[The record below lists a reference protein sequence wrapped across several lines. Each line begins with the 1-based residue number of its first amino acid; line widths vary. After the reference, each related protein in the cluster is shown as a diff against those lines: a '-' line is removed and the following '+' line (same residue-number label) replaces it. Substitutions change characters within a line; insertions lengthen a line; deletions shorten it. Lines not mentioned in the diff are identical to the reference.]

1 MHLIKKLAIL
11 SIFLLLFGCETTN
24 TTHSKSEGIDLNL
37 DAMGLH
43 NLNKAIEPGHSR
55 LTIKRAKKML
65 YLALRANVHV
75 NGSSLV
81 KLSNGK
87 ATIYDIKS
95 GQTTISVSAFAM
107 PGRWTMN
114 FDTEPGINYFIE
126 ITPRGKSFLW
136 GAGFGII
143 GLAVDATVSE
153 NSGGFKMNI
162 IKQKNN
168 FLISNVF

>member
-1 MHLIKKLAIL
+1 MHLIKKLVIL

-43 NLNKAIEPGHSR
+43 NLNKSIESGYSR

-107 PGRWTMN
+107 PGKWTMN
-114 FDTEPGINYFIE
+114 FDTESGVNYFIE
-126 ITPRGKSFLW
+126 ITPRGQSFLW
-136 GAGFGII
+136 GAGLGII

-162 IKQKNN
+162 IKQKK
-168 FLISNVF
+168 

>member
-1 MHLIKKLAIL
+1 MHLIKKLAIF
-11 SIFLLLFGCETTN
+11 SIFFLLFGCETTN

-43 NLNKAIEPGHSR
+43 NLNKSIEPGHSR

-65 YLALRANVHV
+65 YLALRANVYV

-81 KLSNGK
+81 KLPNGK

-95 GQTTISVSAFAM
+95 GQTTISVNAFAF
-107 PGRWTMN
+107 PGRWTMSFN
-114 FDTEPGINYFIE
+114 AEPGANYFIE
-126 ITPRGKSFLW
+126 ITPRGESFLW
-136 GAGFGII
+136 VGGFGFI
-143 GLAVDATVSE
+143 GAAVDSAISE

-162 IKQKNN
+162 INQKK
-168 FLISNVF
+168 

>member
-1 MHLIKKLAIL
+1 
-11 SIFLLLFGCETTN
+11 
-24 TTHSKSEGIDLNL
+24 
-37 DAMGLH
+37 
-43 NLNKAIEPGHSR
+43 
-55 LTIKRAKKML
+55 ML

-95 GQTTISVSAFAM
+95 GQTTISVNAFAF

-114 FDTEPGINYFIE
+114 FNTEPGENYFIE
-126 ITPRGKSFLW
+126 ITPRGESFIW
-136 GAGFGII
+136 GVGFGFV
-143 GLAVDATVSE
+143 GAVVDSAISE

-162 IKQKNN
+162 IKQKK
-168 FLISNVF
+168 

>member
-1 MHLIKKLAIL
+1 MHLIKKLVIL

-43 NLNKAIEPGHSR
+43 NLNKSIEPGHSR

-81 KLSNGK
+81 KLPNGK

-95 GQTTISVSAFAM
+95 GQTTISVNAFAF
-107 PGRWTMN
+107 PGRWN
-114 FDTEPGINYFIE
+114 R
-126 ITPRGKSFLW
+126 PRQVRVGLNISF
-136 GAGFGII
+136 
-143 GLAVDATVSE
+143 
-153 NSGGFKMNI
+153 
-162 IKQKNN
+162 
-168 FLISNVF
+168 

>member
-1 MHLIKKLAIL
+1 MSLIKNLLIL
-11 SIFLLLFGCETTN
+11 SIFLLLLGCETTN

-43 NLNKAIEPGHSR
+43 NLNKSIEPGHSR

-95 GQTTISVSAFAM
+95 GQTTISVNAFAF

-114 FDTEPGINYFIE
+114 FNTEPGENYFIE
-126 ITPRGKSFLW
+126 ITPRGESFIW
-136 GAGFGII
+136 GV
-143 GLAVDATVSE
+143 GL
-153 NSGGFKMNI
+153 K
-162 IKQKNN
+162 
-168 FLISNVF
+168 LC

>member
-1 MHLIKKLAIL
+1 
-11 SIFLLLFGCETTN
+11 
-24 TTHSKSEGIDLNL
+24 
-37 DAMGLH
+37 MGLH
-43 NLNKAIEPGHSR
+43 NLNKSIEPGHSR

-75 NGSSLV
+75 NCSSLV

-95 GQTTISVSAFAM
+95 GQTTISVNAFAF

-114 FDTEPGINYFIE
+114 FNTEPGENYFIE
-126 ITPRGKSFLW
+126 ITPRGESFIW
-136 GAGFGII
+136 GVGFGFV
-143 GLAVDATVSE
+143 GAVVDSAISE

-162 IKQKNN
+162 IKQKK
-168 FLISNVF
+168 

>member
-1 MHLIKKLAIL
+1 MHLIKKLVIL

-24 TTHSKSEGIDLNL
+24 TTRSKSEGIDLNL

-43 NLNKAIEPGHSR
+43 NLNKSIEPGHSR

-81 KLSNGK
+81 KLPNGK

-95 GQTTISVSAFAM
+95 GQTTISVNAFAF

-114 FDTEPGINYFIE
+114 FNAEPGANYFIE
-126 ITPRGKSFLW
+126 ITPRGESFLW
-136 GAGFGII
+136 GVGFGFI
-143 GLAVDATVSE
+143 GAAVDSAISE

-162 IKQKNN
+162 IKQKK
-168 FLISNVF
+168 

>member
-1 MHLIKKLAIL
+1 MHLIKKLVTL

-43 NLNKAIEPGHSR
+43 NLNKSIEPGHSR

-75 NGSSLV
+75 NGTSLV

-107 PGRWTMN
+107 PGRWSMN
-114 FDTEPGINYFIE
+114 FDVEPGVNYFIE

-162 IKQKNN
+162 IKQKK
-168 FLISNVF
+168 

>member
-1 MHLIKKLAIL
+1 MSLIKNLLIL
-11 SIFLLLFGCETTN
+11 SIFLLLLGCETTN

-43 NLNKAIEPGHSR
+43 NLNKSIEPGHSR

-95 GQTTISVSAFAM
+95 GQTTIRVNAFAF

-114 FDTEPGINYFIE
+114 FNTEPGENYFIE
-126 ITPRGKSFLW
+126 ITPRGESF
-136 GAGFGII
+136 I
-143 GLAVDATVSE
+143 
-153 NSGGFKMNI
+153 
-162 IKQKNN
+162 
-168 FLISNVF
+168 

>member
-1 MHLIKKLAIL
+1 MSLIKNLLIL
-11 SIFLLLFGCETTN
+11 SIFLLLLGCETTN

-43 NLNKAIEPGHSR
+43 NLNKSIEPGHSR

-95 GQTTISVSAFAM
+95 GQTTISVNAFAF

-114 FDTEPGINYFIE
+114 FNTEPGENYFIE
-126 ITPRGKSFLW
+126 ITPRGESFIW
-136 GAGFGII
+136 GVGFGFV
-143 GLAVDATVSE
+143 GAVVDSAISE

-162 IKQKNN
+162 IKQKK
-168 FLISNVF
+168 